1 MQALFGE
8 LARAEPTHFWFATAF
23 MAVLGIVAL
32 VYGFVQF
39 SRARLL
45 ENLPTSRLRSAAQGY
60 VELHGHARLLPGP
73 EITAPL
79 SGARCCW
86 WDYRVE
92 ERRTVTRGGKRQTEW
107 VVIDRGT
114 SDDLF
119 LLDDGSGEC
128 AVDPVGAKVIPSLKR
143 SWRGYH
149 PRPQGP
155 PRERTWFHV
164 GNFRYHERLIQF
176 GDPLYAIGHFQTQI
190 ASRDDNESRDVA
202 DLLAAWKRDRP
213 QLMQRFDADGD
224 GQIDLQEWEAARREA
239 VTQVRGE
246 QVQRSI
252 QPDLN
257 ILNQPKDRRPYI
269 LSTRSEAQLTSG
281 LRWTG
286 LACIALGVLGGA
298 GTTLALIARGL
309 LSA

>member
-1 MQALFGE
+1 MLALFDD
-8 LARAEPTHFWFATAF
+8 LARAEPTHFWIATGV
-23 MAVLGIVAL
+23 MTVIGIGAL
-32 VYGFVQF
+32 VYGFVQL
-39 SRARLL
+39 SRARLMQDI
-45 ENLPTSRLRSAAQGY
+45 PTSRLRSAAQGY

-73 EITAPL
+73 QITAPL

-92 ERRTVTRGGKRQTEW
+92 EHRTVTRGGKRSSEW

-114 SDDLF
+114 SDELF
-119 LLDDGSGEC
+119 LLDDGTGEC
-128 AVDPVGAKVIPSLKR
+128 VIDPVGAKVIPSLSR
-143 SWRGYH
+143 TWRGYH

-155 PRERTWFHV
+155 PRERGWFQV
-164 GNFRYHERLIQF
+164 GNFRYSERLVQF
-176 GDPLYAIGHFQTQI
+176 GDPLFALGHFQTQI
-190 ASRDDNESRDVA
+190 ASRDDNESRDVSE
-202 DLLAAWKRDRP
+202 LLATWKKDRVN
-213 QLMQRFDADGD
+213 LLQRFDADRD
-224 GQIDLQEWEAARREA
+224 GQIDLKEWEAARREA
-239 VTQVRGE
+239 IQQVRDE

-269 LSTRSEAQLTSG
+269 LSTRSEAQLTSS

-298 GTTLALIARGL
+298 GTTLALISRGL